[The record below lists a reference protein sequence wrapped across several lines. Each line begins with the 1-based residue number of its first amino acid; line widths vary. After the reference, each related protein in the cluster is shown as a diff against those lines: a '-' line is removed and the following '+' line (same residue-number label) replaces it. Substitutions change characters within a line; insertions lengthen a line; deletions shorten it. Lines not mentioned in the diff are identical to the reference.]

1 MDHEMHIGRTWTDLG
16 LAGLGVL
23 LSGAI
28 WALVPDQVPGYTL
41 AAYADMNSPAFF
53 PIAAAGLV
61 LLISLAIAARA
72 WLAARRGTEE
82 PLEALRPAR
91 MLPAAGVML
100 AFVVLMPLLGTVVA
114 MALMVAG
121 LMLAFGAR
129 RPALVAITAIVTP
142 LVIVTLFERVMLILF
157 PHGVLY

>member
-16 LAGLGVL
+16 VAGLGVL

-28 WALVPDQVPGYTL
+28 WVLVPDQVPGYTQ

-53 PIAAAGLV
+53 PIVAAGLV
-61 LLISLAIAARA
+61 FLVSLAIAARA
-72 WLAARRGTEE
+72 WLAARRGPEE
-82 PLEALRPAR
+82 PPEALRPAR
-91 MLPAAGVML
+91 MLPAAGVMV

-121 LMLAFGAR
+121 LMLAFGGR
-129 RPALVAITAIVTP
+129 RPVLVAITAIVTP